1 MNKLYITNTID
12 NTGEAMALDI
22 AAMSRRG
29 YSFESHHL
37 VNNGYS
43 AGQWFIAMLL
53 CWVGIGFILVLIMM
67 LNKPEDKI
75 EIIYSYTGTVP
86 SSKPVHILVPSGSQ
100 PMLAESTKVRAFD
113 SATGKEIDVE
123 VI

>member
-1 MNKLYITNTID
+1 MNKLYITNTVN

-22 AAMSRRG
+22 AAMARKG
-29 YSFESHHL
+29 YSFESHQL

-43 AGQWFIAMLL
+43 AGQWFVAMLL
-53 CWVGIGFILVLIMM
+53 CWIGIGFILILVMM

-75 EIIYSYTGTVP
+75 EILYSYTGPVP
-86 SSKPVHILVPSGSQ
+86 EPKPVKIPMPSTMP
-100 PMLAESTKVRAFD
+100 PMLEDSRKVRAFD
-113 SATGKEIDVE
+113 SATGKEIDID